1 MWSIIV
7 ARLLKTNILKL
18 LMLLLELMLSYLLL
32 LLIKVGDSDWR
43 LRISTECISRLRV
56 LHTAIGCLRQV
67 FKGIRYELLVVL
79 LLCLLESCKCGV
91 QAIYRAECQATTPS
105 TLR

>member
-1 MWSIIV
+1 
-7 ARLLKTNILKL
+7 
-18 LMLLLELMLSYLLL
+18 MLSYWLL

-56 LHTAIGCLRQV
+56 LNTAIGCLRQV
-67 FKGIRYELLVVL
+67 LKGIRYELLVVL
-79 LLCLLESCKCGV
+79 LLGLLESCKCGV
-91 QAIYRAECQATTPS
+91 QAIYRAESQATTLS